1 MVTELLSILIVALI
15 VQQAVEAIKK
25 AIKIKKGYSLF
36 NFINIK
42 VLISIIISITLCITS
57 EIGILALLG
66 VEALPI
72 LDYILTGL
80 IVSGGASSI
89 RELQKQIQ
97 SSKINQEVTTDGEQ
111 TNKRF

>member
-25 AIKIKKGYSLF
+25 VIKIKQGYSLF
-36 NFINIK
+36 KIINIK
-42 VLISIIISITLCITS
+42 VLISIIISITLCVTS
-57 EIGILALLG
+57 EIGLLVLLG
-66 VEALPI
+66 VKALPI
-72 LDYILTGL
+72 LDYVLTGL

-97 SSKINQEVTTDGEQ
+97 NAKQGDENNELHI
-111 TNKRF
+111 

>member
-1 MVTELLSILIVALI
+1 MVADLISVVIIAI
-15 VQQAVEAIKK
+15 VVQQAVETIKK

-36 NFINIK
+36 KIINIK
-42 VLISIIISITLCITS
+42 VLISIIISIALCVTS
-57 EIGILALLG
+57 EIGLLVLLG
-66 VEALPI
+66 VKALPI

-97 SSKINQEVTTDGEQ
+97 NAK
-111 TNKRF
+111 TNNE

>member
-1 MVTELLSILIVALI
+1 MVTELLSILIIALI

-36 NFINIK
+36 KIINIK
-42 VLISIIISITLCITS
+42 VLISIIISITLCVTS
-57 EIGILALLG
+57 EIGLLVLLG
-66 VEALPI
+66 VKALPI
-72 LDYILTGL
+72 LDYVLTGL

-97 SSKINQEVTTDGEQ
+97 NAKQGDEQ
-111 TNKRF
+111 K

>member
-25 AIKIKKGYSLF
+25 VIKIKQGYSLF
-36 NFINIK
+36 KIINIK
-42 VLISIIISITLCITS
+42 VLISIIISITLCVTS
-57 EIGILALLG
+57 EIGLLVLLG
-66 VEALPI
+66 VKALPI
-72 LDYILTGL
+72 LDYVLTGL

-97 SSKINQEVTTDGEQ
+97 NAKQGDENNELHIQN
-111 TNKRF
+111 

>member
-25 AIKIKKGYSLF
+25 VTKIKKGYSLF

-42 VLISIIISITLCITS
+42 VLISIIISITLCVTS
-57 EIGILALLG
+57 EIGLLVLLG
-66 VEALPI
+66 VKALPI
-72 LDYILTGL
+72 LDYVLTGL

-97 SSKINQEVTTDGEQ
+97 NAKQGDEQ
-111 TNKRF
+111 K

>member
-42 VLISIIISITLCITS
+42 VLISIIISITLCVTS
-57 EIGILALLG
+57 EIGLLVLLG
-66 VEALPI
+66 VKALPI

-80 IVSGGASSI
+80 IVCGGASSI

-97 SSKINQEVTTDGEQ
+97 NAKQGGE
-111 TNKRF
+111 K